1 MRDVLCLYFWLT
13 AHWIGTRKCS
23 NTAVCVSSW
32 QSVFI
37 SLFTYKLSMKLMWIL
52 TRDAFKVF
60 IWGWKQWKKQPP
72 PHRPRP
78 IKKKKNSYMIIR
90 ISSVVSPSFVLG
102 QFSSVL
108 VMHHRFLPIST
119 GRCCLAAGGAW
130 CWAGRKKCVCGH
142 GGQPADSSH
151 QPDPIRDIRTRL
163 PASGCSHLPPPHPA
177 IYLSLPSAR
186 TPLLSLSF

>member
-1 MRDVLCLYFWLT
+1 
-13 AHWIGTRKCS
+13 
-23 NTAVCVSSW
+23 
-32 QSVFI
+32 
-37 SLFTYKLSMKLMWIL
+37 
-52 TRDAFKVF
+52 
-60 IWGWKQWKKQPP
+60 
-72 PHRPRP
+72 
-78 IKKKKNSYMIIR
+78 MIIR

-151 QPDPIRDIRTRL
+151 QADPIRDIRTQL

-186 TPLLSLSF
+186 SLARPLACTPAAPLPLFLIFPSKTDPTLSSRAWPATAPLLEQRRNDLISPPPLSLWPPRAAHTQIITRRGLIFTSLRGHPRAFN